1 MKIFEKKSI
10 SELQQE
16 IEELEKDIEEQTVKN
31 RKVKKR
37 NNIIRISV
45 FGVVVVI
52 TIIAY
57 IYLSKES
64 DKRIEEYRIQ
74 AEEQIKV
81 YEKEIETL
89 QQEIDSIE

>member
-31 RKVKKR
+31 RKVRKR

-45 FGVVVVI
+45 FGIVVI
-52 TIIAY
+52 ITVIAY
-57 IYLSKES
+57 IYLSKEF
-64 DKRIEEYRIQ
+64 DKVIEDYRIQ

-81 YEKEIETL
+81 YEQETEAL
-89 QQEIDSIE
+89 QQGIDSIE

>member
-16 IEELEKDIEEQTVKN
+16 IEELEKNIEEQTIKN
-31 RKVKKR
+31 KKVRKR
-37 NNIIRISV
+37 NNIIRISL
-45 FGVVVVI
+45 FGIVVI
-52 TIIAY
+52 ITVIAY
-57 IYLSKES
+57 IYLSKEC
-64 DKRIEEYRIQ
+64 DKVIEDYRIQ

-81 YEKEIETL
+81 YEQETEAL

>member
-16 IEELEKDIEEQTVKN
+16 IEELEKNIEEQTIKN
-31 RKVKKR
+31 KKVRKR
-37 NNIIRISV
+37 NNIIRISI
-45 FGVVVVI
+45 FCIIVVI

-74 AEEQIKV
+74 TEEQIKV
-81 YEKEIETL
+81 YEQETEAL
-89 QQEIDSIE
+89 QQGIDTIE

>member
-31 RKVKKR
+31 IKVKKR

-57 IYLSKES
+57 IYLSKEN

-81 YEKEIETL
+81 YEQEIEAL

>member
-31 RKVKKR
+31 IKVKKR

-57 IYLSKES
+57 IYLSKEN
-64 DKRIEEYRIQ
+64 DKRIEDYRIQ

-81 YEKEIETL
+81 YEQEIEAL

>member
-16 IEELEKDIEEQTVKN
+16 IEELEKDIEEKIVKN
-31 RKVKKR
+31 RKVRKR

-45 FGVVVVI
+45 FGIVVVI
-52 TIIAY
+52 SIIAH
-57 IYLSKES
+57 IYLSKEY
-64 DKRIEEYRIQ
+64 DQMTEDFRIQ

-81 YEKEIETL
+81 YEQEIETL

>member
-1 MKIFEKKSI
+1 MKKNDKKSI

-31 RKVKKR
+31 IKVKKR

-52 TIIAY
+52 TIIAC
-57 IYLSKES
+57 IYLSKEN
-64 DKRIEEYRIQ
+64 DKRIEDYRIQ

-81 YEKEIETL
+81 YEQEIEAL